1 MRRLNTLCIVV
12 GLVLASAAPAGAAPI
27 KAEPIEVVECMV
39 PGDFAEAKIWFSG
52 QDDKIMHIRGLVNTA
67 IELQYDGSDWA
78 PIGSNVIGVNYN
90 GAYMMVETPDGP
102 FPAPTVGTYWG
113 TFDLELEGIGEFTG
127 TWSWGKGAVD
137 GRGSGSGDGQL
148 IKVDLLG
155 EDPGW
160 QPGYPSGCGF
170 VEYTVKTK

>member
-67 IELQYDGSDWA
+67 FEFLFNDSLGTWV
-78 PIGSNVIGVNYN
+78 PIGTNEIGVNYN
-90 GAYMMVETPDGP
+90 GAWVAVPDFG
-102 FPAPTVGTYWG
+102 PAPTVGTYWG

-160 QPGYPSGCGF
+160 PGGYPDGCGF